1 MWDYLEEAHAGQ
13 IEIKEKTPGI
23 FLIARGWHVT
33 NCITEKGKYDLAPRI
48 LTINCSLVTKKY
60 TFQYNKGMLVA
71 VRTNYT
77 KILPCFLCL
86 LQMVKG
92 GVSETRIEKRIVI
105 TGDADI
111 DHDEVSI

>member
-1 MWDYLEEAHAGQ
+1 M
-13 IEIKEKTPGI
+13 
-23 FLIARGWHVT
+23 T

-77 KILPCFLCL
+77 KILVFCAFCRWLKVVYQKQELRNELSL
-86 LQMVKG
+86 LEMQILTMM
-92 GVSETRIEKRIVI
+92 R
-105 TGDADI
+105 
-111 DHDEVSI
+111 

>member
-1 MWDYLEEAHAGQ
+1 M
-13 IEIKEKTPGI
+13 
-23 FLIARGWHVT
+23 T

-86 LQMVKG
+86 L
-92 GVSETRIEKRIVI
+92 
-105 TGDADI
+105 
-111 DHDEVSI
+111 